1 MSKKQQESSVIDRS
15 KTKDFDYNDWFAYFL
30 DLPARKLLDNRETI
44 ADELPAVGYA
54 AFMRWMDIFENP
66 SKMDKIIK
74 AQVDEGRQSDLID
87 LAVGEDDEA
96 YYEGII
102 KEIAIQMNS
111 SGTSPQEF
119 ARLAANMNIARK
131 ELREIRSRRP
141 KKGTKLDSILTKIA
155 EIDQKSTKTV
165 AKSAKLS
172 KKKSTT
178 VKTTPPEPVRATKKK
193 KTTTNTSKKPKKDVK

>member
-1 MSKKQQESSVIDRS
+1 
-15 KTKDFDYNDWFAYFL
+15 
-30 DLPARKLLDNRETI
+30 
-44 ADELPAVGYA
+44 
-54 AFMRWMDIFENP
+54 
-66 SKMDKIIK
+66 MDKIIK

-172 KKKSTT
+172 KKKSTRASPFPFT
-178 VKTTPPEPVRATKKK
+178 ARKIRAASCLISSSTPSS
-193 KTTTNTSKKPKKDVK
+193 NFGFTSVLDSALLYFAS